1 MKFTGRWHK
10 VNSQE
15 KALARNQFKLKV
27 HEANGQAFEDIF
39 TAIMNCVE
47 SDFQSIKPWGNIGDR
62 KNDGYIK
69 SKGIFFQVFS
79 PEEITKSY
87 VNVVKK
93 LNSDFKGLLNQW
105 SPVNEFYFVVND
117 KYQGVNA
124 DCEQAIQA
132 IKQKFGLRN
141 AGFKTAP
148 DLENLLFSLDEDQIF
163 TIVGFLPDPASIQ
176 LDYSVLSE
184 IISHLMSLSLPK
196 TQDSSIIYP
205 DWDKKVTFNDL
216 ATLEAKYLNDGFLQ
230 IGSLDEY
237 LKNQS
242 NFFADEVKDKIREI
256 YTECSKS
263 YSGSE
268 LFWEMVNMISTKS
281 EAIFQS
287 AGIVL
292 ISKYFE
298 TCDVFEE
305 PK

>member
-1 MKFTGRWHK
+1 M
-10 VNSQE
+10 NNQE
-15 KALARNQFKLKV
+15 KALLRKQFKLKI

-39 TAIMNCVE
+39 TTIMNYVE

-62 KNDGYIK
+62 KNDGYIR

-79 PEEITKSY
+79 PEEITTSY
-87 VNVVKK
+87 PNVIKK
-93 LNSDFKGLLNQW
+93 LNGDFNKLLKQW

-124 DCEQAIQA
+124 DCEQAIQS
-132 IKQKFGLRN
+132 IKKNHGLMN
-141 AGFKTAP
+141 AGFKTAA
-148 DLENLLFSLDEDQIF
+148 DLENLLFSLEESQILA
-163 TIVGFLPDPASIQ
+163 IAGFLPDPAMIQ
-176 LDYSVLSE
+176 LDYTVLSE
-184 IISHLMSLSLPK
+184 IISHLMGLSLPK

-205 DWDKKVTFNDL
+205 DWNEKITFNNLDSM
-216 ATLEAKYLNDGFLQ
+216 AANYLNNGSLQ

-237 LKNQS
+237 LDNQS
-242 NFFADEVKDKIREI
+242 NFFADKVKDKIREI
-256 YTECSKS
+256 YTECRKT
-263 YSGSE
+263 YSGSD
-268 LFWEMVNMISTKS
+268 LFWKMVDMISTRPETS
-281 EAIFQS
+281 FQA

>member
-1 MKFTGRWHK
+1 M
-10 VNSQE
+10 NNQE
-15 KALARNQFKLKV
+15 KALLRKQFKLKI

-39 TAIMNCVE
+39 TTIMNYVE

-62 KNDGYIK
+62 KNDGYIR

-79 PEEITKSY
+79 PEEITTSY
-87 VNVVKK
+87 PNVIKK
-93 LNSDFKGLLNQW
+93 LNGDFNKLLKQW

-124 DCEQAIQA
+124 DCEQAIQS
-132 IKQKFGLRN
+132 IKKNHGLMN
-141 AGFKTAP
+141 AGFKTAA
-148 DLENLLFSLDEDQIF
+148 DLENLLFSLEESQIL
-163 TIVGFLPDPASIQ
+163 TIAGFLPDPAMIQ
-176 LDYSVLSE
+176 LDYTVLSE
-184 IISHLMSLSLPK
+184 IISHLMGLSLPK

-205 DWDKKVTFNDL
+205 DWNEKITFNNLDSM
-216 ATLEAKYLNDGFLQ
+216 AANYLNNGSLQ

-237 LKNQS
+237 LDNQS
-242 NFFADEVKDKIREI
+242 NFFADKVKDKIREI
-256 YTECSKS
+256 YTECRKT
-263 YSGSE
+263 YSGSD
-268 LFWEMVNMISTKS
+268 LFWKMVDMISTRPETS
-281 EAIFQS
+281 FQA

>member
-1 MKFTGRWHK
+1 MNT
-10 VNSQE
+10 QE
-15 KALARNQFKLKV
+15 KALARNQFKLKI
-27 HEANGQAFEDIF
+27 HEASGQAFEDIF
-39 TAIMNCVE
+39 TAIMNYVE
-47 SDFQSIKPWGNIGDR
+47 TDFQSIKPWGNIGDR

-79 PEEITKSY
+79 PEEITTSY
-87 VNVVKK
+87 PNVVKK
-93 LNSDFKGLLNQW
+93 LNGDFNGLLNQW

-124 DCEQAIQA
+124 DCEQAIES
-132 IKQKFGLRN
+132 IKQDHGLTS
-141 AGFKTAP
+141 AGFKTAA

-163 TIVGFLPDPASIQ
+163 TIVGFLPDPAMIQ

-184 IISHLMSLSLPK
+184 IISHLMGLSLPK

-205 DWDKKVTFNDL
+205 DWDEKITFNNLDL
-216 ATLEAKYLNDGFLQ
+216 DSLEAKYLNDGFLQ

-237 LKNQS
+237 LNNQS

-256 YTECSKS
+256 YTECSKT
-263 YSGSE
+263 YSGRE
-268 LFWEMVNMISTKS
+268 LFWKMVNMISTKS
-281 EAIFQS
+281 ETSFQS

>member
-1 MKFTGRWHK
+1 MD
-10 VNSQE
+10 SQE
-15 KALARNQFKLKV
+15 KAFARTLFKLKI
-27 HEANGQAFEDIF
+27 HEANGQAFENIF
-39 TAIMNCVE
+39 TAIMTYVE

-93 LNSDFKGLLNQW
+93 LNSDFEGLVSQW
-105 SPVNEFYFVVND
+105 PPIKEFYFVVND

-124 DCEQAIQA
+124 DCEQAIQS
-132 IKQKFGLRN
+132 IKQNNGLTR
-141 AGFKTAP
+141 AGFKTAS
-148 DLENLLFSLDEDQIF
+148 DLEDLLFSLDEDQIIA
-163 TIVGFLPDPASIQ
+163 IVGFLPDPARIK
-176 LDYSVLSE
+176 LDYTVLSD
-184 IISHLMSLSLPK
+184 ILSHLMSLYLPK
-196 TQDSSIIYP
+196 TQDSPIIYP
-205 DWDKKVTFNDL
+205 DWDKKITFNNL
-216 ATLEAKYLNDGFLQ
+216 ASLEARYLNDGFLQ

-237 LKNQS
+237 LDNQS

-256 YTECSKS
+256 YIECSKM

-268 LFWEMVNMISTKS
+268 LFWEMVNMMSTKRKAS
-281 EAIFQS
+281 FQS
-287 AGIVL
+287 AGIIL

>member
-1 MKFTGRWHK
+1 M
-10 VNSQE
+10 NNQE
-15 KALARNQFKLKV
+15 KALLRKQFKLKI

-39 TAIMNCVE
+39 TTIMNYVE

-62 KNDGYIK
+62 KNDGYIR

-79 PEEITKSY
+79 PEEITTSY
-87 VNVVKK
+87 PNVIKK
-93 LNSDFKGLLNQW
+93 LNGDFNELLKQW

-124 DCEQAIQA
+124 DCEQAIQS
-132 IKQKFGLRN
+132 IKKNHELTN
-141 AGFKTAP
+141 AGFKTAA
-148 DLENLLFSLDEDQIF
+148 DLENLLFSLEESQILA
-163 TIVGFLPDPASIQ
+163 IAGFLPDPAMIQ
-176 LDYSVLSE
+176 LDYTVLSE
-184 IISHLMSLSLPK
+184 IISHLMGLSLPK

-205 DWDKKVTFNDL
+205 DWNEKITFNNLDSM
-216 ATLEAKYLNDGFLQ
+216 AANYLNNGSLQ

-237 LKNQS
+237 LDNQS
-242 NFFADEVKDKIREI
+242 NFFADKVKDKIREI
-256 YTECSKS
+256 YTECRKT
-263 YSGSE
+263 YSGSD
-268 LFWEMVNMISTKS
+268 LFWKMVDMISTRPETS
-281 EAIFQS
+281 FQA

>member
-1 MKFTGRWHK
+1 M
-10 VNSQE
+10 NSQE
-15 KALARNQFKLKV
+15 KALARKLFKLKI

-39 TAIMNCVE
+39 TAIMNYVE

-93 LNSDFKGLLNQW
+93 LNSDFNGLLNQW

-124 DCEQAIQA
+124 DCEQAIQS
-132 IKQKFGLRN
+132 IKDDYGITN
-141 AGFKTAP
+141 AGFKTAA
-148 DLENLLFSLDEDQIF
+148 DLENLLFSLDEDQFF
-163 TIVGFLPDPASIQ
+163 TIVGFLPDPSMIQ
-176 LDYSVLSE
+176 LDFSVLSE
-184 IISHLMSLSLPK
+184 IINHLMSLSLPK
-196 TQDSSIIYP
+196 TQDSPIIYP
-205 DWDKKVTFNDL
+205 DWDEKITFNNLDS
-216 ATLEAKYLNDGFLQ
+216 LEAKYLNDGFLQ

-237 LKNQS
+237 LNNQS

-256 YTECSKS
+256 YTECSKT

-268 LFWEMVNMISTKS
+268 IFWEMVNMISTKPETS
-281 EAIFQS
+281 FQS

>member
-1 MKFTGRWHK
+1 M
-10 VNSQE
+10 NNQE
-15 KALARNQFKLKV
+15 KAFSRKLFKLKI

-39 TAIMNCVE
+39 TTIMNYVE

-62 KNDGYIK
+62 KNDGYIR

-79 PEEITKSY
+79 PEEITTSY
-87 VNVVKK
+87 PNVIKK
-93 LNSDFKGLLNQW
+93 LNGDFNKLLKQW

-124 DCEQAIQA
+124 DCEQAIQS
-132 IKQKFGLRN
+132 IKKNHGLMN
-141 AGFKTAP
+141 AGFKTAA
-148 DLENLLFSLDEDQIF
+148 DLENLLFSLEESQILA
-163 TIVGFLPDPASIQ
+163 IAGFLPDPAMIQ
-176 LDYSVLSE
+176 LDYTVLSE
-184 IISHLMSLSLPK
+184 IISHLMGLSLPK

-205 DWDKKVTFNDL
+205 DWNEKITFNNLDSM
-216 ATLEAKYLNDGFLQ
+216 AANYLNNGSLQ

-237 LKNQS
+237 LDNQS
-242 NFFADEVKDKIREI
+242 NFFADKVKDKIREI
-256 YTECSKS
+256 YTECRKT
-263 YSGSE
+263 YSGSD
-268 LFWEMVNMISTKS
+268 LFWKMVDMISTRPETS
-281 EAIFQS
+281 FQA

>member
-1 MKFTGRWHK
+1 M
-10 VNSQE
+10 NNQE
-15 KALARNQFKLKV
+15 KALLRKQFKLKI

-39 TAIMNCVE
+39 TTIMNYVE

-62 KNDGYIK
+62 KNDGYIR

-79 PEEITKSY
+79 PEEITTSY
-87 VNVVKK
+87 PNVIKK
-93 LNSDFKGLLNQW
+93 LNGDFNKLLKQW

-124 DCEQAIQA
+124 DCEQAIQS
-132 IKQKFGLRN
+132 IKKNHELTN
-141 AGFKTAP
+141 AGFKTAA
-148 DLENLLFSLDEDQIF
+148 DLENLLFSLEESQIL
-163 TIVGFLPDPASIQ
+163 TIAGFLPDPAMIR
-176 LDYSVLSE
+176 LDYTVLSE
-184 IISHLMSLSLPK
+184 IISHLMGLSLPK

-205 DWDKKVTFNDL
+205 DWNEKITFNNLDSM
-216 ATLEAKYLNDGFLQ
+216 AANYLNNGFLQ

-237 LKNQS
+237 LNNQS
-242 NFFADEVKDKIREI
+242 NFFADKVKDKIREI
-256 YTECSKS
+256 YTECRKT
-263 YSGSE
+263 YSGSD
-268 LFWEMVNMISTKS
+268 LFWKMVDMISTRPETS
-281 EAIFQS
+281 FQA

>member
-1 MKFTGRWHK
+1 M
-10 VNSQE
+10 NNQE
-15 KALARNQFKLKV
+15 KALLRKQFKLKI

-39 TAIMNCVE
+39 TTIMNYVE

-62 KNDGYIK
+62 KNDGYIR

-79 PEEITKSY
+79 PEEITTSY
-87 VNVVKK
+87 PNVIKK
-93 LNSDFKGLLNQW
+93 LNGDFNKLLKQW

-124 DCEQAIQA
+124 DCEQAIQS
-132 IKQKFGLRN
+132 IKKNHGLMN
-141 AGFKTAP
+141 AGFKTAA
-148 DLENLLFSLDEDQIF
+148 DLENLLFSLEESQIL
-163 TIVGFLPDPASIQ
+163 TIAGFLPDPAMIR
-176 LDYSVLSE
+176 LDYTVLSE
-184 IISHLMSLSLPK
+184 IISHLMGLSLPK

-205 DWDKKVTFNDL
+205 DWNEKITFNNLDSM
-216 ATLEAKYLNDGFLQ
+216 AANYLNNGFLQ

-237 LKNQS
+237 LNNQS
-242 NFFADEVKDKIREI
+242 NFFADKVKDKIREI
-256 YTECSKS
+256 YTECRKT
-263 YSGSE
+263 YSGSD
-268 LFWEMVNMISTKS
+268 LFWKMVDMISTRPETS
-281 EAIFQS
+281 FQA

>member
-1 MKFTGRWHK
+1 M
-10 VNSQE
+10 NNQE
-15 KALARNQFKLKV
+15 KALARKLFKLKI

-39 TAIMNCVE
+39 TAIMNYVE

-62 KNDGYIK
+62 KSDGYIK
-69 SKGIFFQVFS
+69 STGVFFQVFA
-79 PEEITKSY
+79 PEDITASY
-87 VNVVKK
+87 PNVIKK
-93 LNSDFKGLLNQW
+93 INVDFRGILSHW

-117 KYQGVNA
+117 KYKGVNA
-124 DCEQAIQA
+124 DCEQVIQS
-132 IKQKFGLRN
+132 IKQDNGLLA
-141 AGFKTAP
+141 AGFKTAA

-163 TIVGFLPDPASIQ
+163 TIVGFLPDPATIQ

-184 IISHLMSLSLPK
+184 ILCHLMSLSLPK
-196 TQDSSIIYP
+196 TQDSRIIYP
-205 DWDKKVTFNDL
+205 DWDEKITFNNLDS
-216 ATLEAKYLNDGFLQ
+216 LEARYLNDGFLQ

-237 LKNQS
+237 LDNQS

-256 YTECSKS
+256 YTECCKI

-268 LFWEMVNMISTKS
+268 LFWGMVNKISIKPEIS
-281 EAIFQS
+281 FQTAS
-287 AGIVL
+287 IVL

>member
-1 MKFTGRWHK
+1 M
-10 VNSQE
+10 NNQE
-15 KALARNQFKLKV
+15 KALARNQFKLKI
-27 HEANGQAFEDIF
+27 HEANGQVFEDIF
-39 TAIMNCVE
+39 TAIMNYVE

-79 PEEITKSY
+79 PEEITTSY
-87 VNVVKK
+87 PNVIKK
-93 LNSDFKGLLNQW
+93 LNGDFNGLLNQW

-124 DCEQAIQA
+124 DCEQAIQS
-132 IKQKFGLRN
+132 IKQDHGLTN
-141 AGFKTAP
+141 SGFKTAA
-148 DLENLLFSLDEDQIF
+148 DLENLLFSLDEDQVF
-163 TIVGFLPDPASIQ
+163 AIVGFLPDPAMIQ
-176 LDYSVLSE
+176 LDFSVLSE
-184 IISHLMSLSLPK
+184 IINHLMSLSLPK
-196 TQDSSIIYP
+196 TKDSRIIYP
-205 DWDKKVTFNDL
+205 DWDEKITFNNLDS
-216 ATLEAKYLNDGFLQ
+216 LEAKYLNDGFLQ

-237 LKNQS
+237 LNNQS

-256 YTECSKS
+256 YIECSKTC
-263 YSGSE
+263 SGSE
-268 LFWEMVNMISTKS
+268 LFWKMVNMISTKAETS
-281 EAIFQS
+281 FQS

>member
-1 MKFTGRWHK
+1 M
-10 VNSQE
+10 NNQE
-15 KALARNQFKLKV
+15 KALLRKQFKLKI

-39 TAIMNCVE
+39 TTIMNYVE

-62 KNDGYIK
+62 KNDGYIR

-79 PEEITKSY
+79 PEEITTSY
-87 VNVVKK
+87 PNVIKK
-93 LNSDFKGLLNQW
+93 LNGDFNKLLKQW

-124 DCEQAIQA
+124 DCEQAIQS
-132 IKQKFGLRN
+132 IKKNHGLMN
-141 AGFKTAP
+141 AGFKTAA
-148 DLENLLFSLDEDQIF
+148 DLENLLFSLEESQIL
-163 TIVGFLPDPASIQ
+163 TIAGFLPDPAMIR
-176 LDYSVLSE
+176 LDYTVLSE
-184 IISHLMSLSLPK
+184 IISHLMGLSLPK

-205 DWDKKVTFNDL
+205 DWNEKITFNNLDSM
-216 ATLEAKYLNDGFLQ
+216 AANYLNNGSLQ

-237 LKNQS
+237 LDNQS
-242 NFFADEVKDKIREI
+242 NFFADKVKDKIREI
-256 YTECSKS
+256 YTECRKT
-263 YSGSE
+263 YSGSD
-268 LFWEMVNMISTKS
+268 LFWKMVDMISTRPETS
-281 EAIFQS
+281 FQA